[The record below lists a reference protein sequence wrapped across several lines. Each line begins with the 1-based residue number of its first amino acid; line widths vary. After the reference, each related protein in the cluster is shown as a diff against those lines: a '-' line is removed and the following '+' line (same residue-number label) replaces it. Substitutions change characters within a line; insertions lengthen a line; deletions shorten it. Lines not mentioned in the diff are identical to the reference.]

1 MDYILHIL
9 IMIAIYA
16 ILGLSFNLIL
26 GYTGLIA
33 MCHAAFFAIGSYTT
47 ALLGIHFGTNFLVG
61 IIAGMIV
68 AGVISLLVAI
78 PAIRV
83 RDEYLIVTTLA
94 LLMIVYTVL
103 MNWIDL
109 TRGAAGISGIP
120 RPALFGALIDTPAAF
135 IPLMF
140 GFTLL
145 CFLTCWRL
153 VHSPFGR
160 VLRAIRE
167 DEVATESLGKNV
179 RAFKV
184 WIFVTGGALAAIAG
198 GLFAHYMTYISPAN
212 FTVNDTILIFAVVI
226 IGGAATAWGPVIG
239 AAILVSVMEALRF
252 LEISPAIVGFTRQI
266 AYGIILILFMCFR
279 PQGFMGE
286 FAGSVK
292 RGKGERQGKDKSST
306 PLSEWSESSYPSKGL
321 GGKGLGIFEEGAAI
335 RSPVKT
341 FLKLKDVS
349 KNFGGLK
356 AVDRCTLNLDE
367 GRIVGLIGPNGAGKT
382 TLFNVITG
390 FYSPEGGA
398 VNFLEQDISGLPAHR
413 IANLGIG
420 RSFQDLRLFHQMSV
434 LDNVLVARPR
444 QTGESLLW
452 LFLRFGKISQEE
464 TENRAKALAFL
475 EFVGLGDKAED
486 LAGNLSFAE
495 QKLLS
500 LARILSTEA
509 RLILLDEPASG
520 LDPVVME
527 KLFPLI
533 RELVKH
539 GKTICIVEHNME
551 VIRAMVD
558 EIIFLNE
565 GRVLARG
572 TPEEIMNAPELA
584 EIYFG
589 A

>member
-1 MDYILHIL
+1 MDYLLHIL

-33 MCHAAFFAIGSYTT
+33 MCHAAFFAIGAYTS
-47 ALLGIHFGTNFLVG
+47 ALLGVHFGTHFLIG
-61 IIAGMIV
+61 IVAGMGV

-109 TRGAAGISGIP
+109 TRGAAGLSGIP
-120 RPALFGALIDTPAAF
+120 RPSLFGYPIATPTAF
-135 IPLMF
+135 VPLLF
-140 GFTLL
+140 GFAVL
-145 CFLTCWRL
+145 CFLVCWRI

-184 WIFVTGGALAAIAG
+184 WVFVTGGALAAVAG
-198 GLFAHYMTYISPAN
+198 SLFAHYMTYISPAN
-212 FTVNDTILIFAVVI
+212 FTINDTILIFAVVI
-226 IGGAATAWGPVIG
+226 IGGTANAWGPVVG
-239 AAILVSVMEALRF
+239 AIILVSVMEALRF
-252 LEISPAIVGFTRQI
+252 MEISPLIVGFTRQI
-266 AYGIILILFMCFR
+266 AYGAVLIGFMCFR
-279 PQGFMGE
+279 PQGFLGE
-286 FAGSVK
+286 FTSGP
-292 RGKGERQGKDKSST
+292 GKKEKKPAPLPDENGGKSEAKGVREKVSGLFQERERQAT
-306 PLSEWSESSYPSKGL
+306 PE
-321 GGKGLGIFEEGAAI
+321 
-335 RSPVKT
+335 
-341 FLKLKDVS
+341 KLLRLDGVS
-349 KNFGGLK
+349 KNFGGLR
-356 AVDRCTLNLDE
+356 AVNHCAMDLEE
-367 GRIVGLIGPNGAGKT
+367 GEIVGLIGPNGAGKT
-382 TLFNVITG
+382 TVFNVITG
-390 FYSPEGGA
+390 FYPPDTGSVHFAGK
-398 VNFLEQDISGLPAHR
+398 DISGLAAHG
-413 IANLGIG
+413 ITNLGIA
-420 RSFQDLRLFHQMSV
+420 RSFQDLRLFRNMTV

-444 QTGESLLW
+444 QTGENLIW
-452 LFLRFGKISQEE
+452 TFLRFGRVSREE
-464 TENRAKALAFL
+464 RQNREKALGYL
-475 EFVGLGDKAED
+475 KFVGLADKADE

-500 LARILSTEA
+500 LARLLATEA

-520 LDPVVME
+520 LDQMVME
-527 KLFPLI
+527 NLFPLVKD
-533 RELVKH
+533 LVKF

-558 EIIFLNE
+558 EIVFLNE

-572 TPEEIMNAPELA
+572 TPEQIMNAPELA

-589 A
+589 G

>member
-1 MDYILHIL
+1 MDYLLHIF

-33 MCHAAFFAIGSYTT
+33 MCHAAFFAIGAYTS
-47 ALLGIHFGTNFLVG
+47 ALLGINFGTHFLVG
-61 IIAGMIV
+61 IAAGMFV
-68 AGVISLLVAI
+68 AGVISLLVAL

-109 TRGAAGISGIP
+109 TRGAAGLSGIP
-120 RPALFGALIDTPAAF
+120 RPSLFGYRISSPLAF
-135 IPLMF
+135 IPLLF
-140 GFTLL
+140 GFTVLV
-145 CFLTCWRL
+145 FLACWRI
-153 VHSPFGR
+153 VSSPFGR

-179 RAFKV
+179 RAFKIWV
-184 WIFVTGGALAAIAG
+184 FVTAGALAAIAG
-198 GLFAHYMTYISPAN
+198 SLFAHYMTYISPAN
-212 FTVNDTILIFAVVI
+212 FTINDTILIFAVVI
-226 IGGAATAWGPVIG
+226 IGGAANSWGPVVG

-252 LEISPAIVGFTRQI
+252 MEISPLIVGFTRQI
-266 AYGIILILFMCFR
+266 AYGAVLIAFMCFR
-279 PQGFMGE
+279 PQGFLGE
-286 FAGSVK
+286 FTGRSK
-292 RGKGERQGKDKSST
+292 KEGKKPS
-306 PLSEWSESSYPSKGL
+306 PLKAMEESSLPHGTSNPREPLFRQEARPESSGAL
-321 GGKGLGIFEEGAAI
+321 LQLEG
-335 RSPVKT
+335 
-341 FLKLKDVS
+341 VS

-356 AVDRCTLNLDE
+356 AVSQCTLDLKGGE
-367 GRIVGLIGPNGAGKT
+367 IVGLIGPNGAGKT

-390 FYSPEGGA
+390 FYPTETGA
-398 VNFLEQDISGLPAHR
+398 VHFSGKDISRLPPHR
-413 IANLGIG
+413 ITDLGIA
-420 RSFQDLRLFHQMSV
+420 RSFQDVRLFHNMTV

-444 QTGESLLW
+444 QTGENLLW
-452 LFLRFGKISQEE
+452 IFLRFGQVFREE
-464 TENRAKALAFL
+464 KENRGKAMGYL
-475 EFVGLGDKAED
+475 EFVGLAGQAGE

-500 LARILSTEA
+500 LARLLATEA

-520 LDPVVME
+520 LDSKVME
-527 KLFPLI
+527 NLFPLVKD
-533 RELVKH
+533 LVKF

-558 EIIFLNE
+558 EIVFLNE
-565 GRVLARG
+565 GKVLARG
-572 TPEEIMNAPELA
+572 TPEEIMKAPELA

-589 A
+589 G

>member
-1 MDYILHIL
+1 MDYLFHIL
-9 IMIAIYA
+9 IMIALYS
-16 ILGLSFNLIL
+16 ILGVSFNLIL

-33 MCHAAFFAIGSYTT
+33 MCHAAFFAIGAYTT
-47 ALLGIHFGTNFLVG
+47 ALLGIHFGTNFLLG
-61 IIAGMIV
+61 ILIGMV
-68 AGVISLLVAI
+68 VTALISLLVAI

-94 LLMIVYTVL
+94 LLIIVYTVL

-109 TRGAAGISGIP
+109 TRGASGLTGIP
-120 RPALFGALIDTPAAF
+120 RPFLFGRQITTPAAF
-135 IPLMF
+135 LPLMF
-140 GFTLL
+140 GFAIL
-145 CFLTCWRL
+145 CFLICWRI

-184 WIFVTGGALAAIAG
+184 WVFVTGGALAAIAG
-198 GLFAHYMTYISPAN
+198 SLFAHYMTYISPAN
-212 FTVNDTILIFAVVI
+212 FTINDTILIFAVVI
-226 IGGAATAWGPVIG
+226 IGGAANAWGPVVG

-252 LEISPAIVGFTRQI
+252 MEISPTIVGFTRQI
-266 AYGIILILFMCFR
+266 AYGGVLIFFMCFR
-279 PQGFMGE
+279 PQGLLGE
-286 FAGSVK
+286 FATPRK
-292 RGKGERQGKDKSST
+292 RKEKEPKGREEHEGPLAQATKTGLSSKV
-306 PLSEWSESSYPSKGL
+306 LWAKQ
-321 GGKGLGIFEEGAAI
+321 EEA
-335 RSPVKT
+335 SHLPT
-341 FLKLKDVS
+341 DLLLTLKDVS

-356 AVDRCTLNLDE
+356 AVNRCTFTLQE

-382 TLFNVITG
+382 TLFNVVTG
-390 FYSPEGGA
+390 FYAPDGGS
-398 VNFLEQDISGLPAHR
+398 VNFLGRDISGLPAHR
-413 IANLGIG
+413 IARLGIG
-420 RSFQDLRLFHQMSV
+420 RTFQDLRLFHHMTV

-444 QTGESLLW
+444 QTGENLIWALLR
-452 LFLRFGKISQEE
+452 LHQVSEE
-464 TENRAKALAFL
+464 EKENRSKAMAFL
-475 EFVGLGDKAED
+475 SFVGLAEKAEE
-486 LAGNLSFAE
+486 LAGNLSFPE

-500 LARILSTEA
+500 LARLLASEA

-527 KLFPLI
+527 NLFPLI
-533 RELVKH
+533 KDLVNY

-551 VIRAMVD
+551 AIRAMVD

-572 TPEEIMNAPELA
+572 TPEQIMNAPELA

>member
-1 MDYILHIL
+1 MDYLLHIL

-33 MCHAAFFAIGSYTT
+33 MCHAAFFAIGAYTS
-47 ALLGIHFGTNFLVG
+47 ALMGIHFGTHFLLG
-61 IIAGMIV
+61 IIMGMIV
-68 AGVISLLVAI
+68 AGLISLLVAI

-109 TRGAAGISGIP
+109 TRGASGLTGIL
-120 RPALFGALIDTPAAF
+120 RPSLFGYQISTPMAF

-140 GFTLL
+140 GFTVL
-145 CFLTCWRL
+145 CFLICWRI

-184 WIFVTGGALAAIAG
+184 WIFVTGGALASIAG

-212 FTVNDTILIFAVVI
+212 FTINDTILIFAVVI
-226 IGGAATAWGPVIG
+226 IGGTANAWGPVVG
-239 AAILVSVMEALRF
+239 AIILVSVMEALRF
-252 LEISPAIVGFTRQI
+252 MEISPTIVGFTRQI
-266 AYGIILILFMCFR
+266 AYGVILILFMCFR
-279 PQGFMGE
+279 PHGFLGE
-286 FAGSVK
+286 FASRPRK
-292 RGKGERQGKDKSST
+292 KENKPS
-306 PLSEWSESSYPSKGL
+306 PLSNPNERISSSNAAGEKVPGLFQEGPSPRSS
-321 GGKGLGIFEEGAAI
+321 GKLLQLNG
-335 RSPVKT
+335 
-341 FLKLKDVS
+341 VS

-356 AVDRCTLNLDE
+356 AVNQCTLSLAE
-367 GRIVGLIGPNGAGKT
+367 GEIVGLIGPNGAGKT
-382 TLFNVITG
+382 TLFNVVTG
-390 FYSPEGGA
+390 FYSPDTGSVSFSG
-398 VNFLEQDISGLPAHR
+398 QDISGLPAHR
-413 IANLGIG
+413 ITNLGIA
-420 RSFQDLRLFHQMSV
+420 RSFQDLRLFPNMTV
-434 LDNVLVARPR
+434 LDNVQVARPR
-444 QTGESLLW
+444 QTGENLLW
-452 LFLRFGKISQEE
+452 IFLRFGRVSREE
-464 TENRAKALAFL
+464 KENREKALAFL
-475 EFVGLGDKAED
+475 EFVGLADQAEA

-500 LARILSTEA
+500 LARLLATEA

-520 LDPVVME
+520 LDSKVME
-527 KLFPLI
+527 SLFPLVKD
-533 RELVKH
+533 LVKF

-565 GRVLARG
+565 GRVIARG
-572 TPEEIMNAPELA
+572 TPEQIMNAPELA
-584 EIYFG
+584 DIYFG
-589 A
+589 G

>member
-16 ILGLSFNLIL
+16 ILGVSFNLIL

-33 MCHAAFFAIGSYTT
+33 MCHAAFFAIGAYTT
-47 ALLGIHFGTNFLVG
+47 ALLGIHFGTNFLLG
-61 IIAGMIV
+61 IAAGMIV
-68 AGVISLLVAI
+68 AGLVSLLVAI
-78 PAIRV
+78 PALRV

-103 MNWIDL
+103 MNWIEL
-109 TRGAAGISGIP
+109 TRGAAGLSGIP
-120 RPALFGALIDTPAAF
+120 RPSLFGGQIKTPAAF

-140 GFTLL
+140 GFAGL
-145 CFLTCWRL
+145 CFLISWRI

-160 VLRAIRE
+160 VLRAIRD

-198 GLFAHYMTYISPAN
+198 SLFAHYMTYISPAN

-226 IGGAATAWGPVIG
+226 IGGTANAWGPVMG
-239 AAILVSVMEALRF
+239 AVILVSVMEALRF
-252 LEISPAIVGFTRQI
+252 LEISPTIVGFTRQI
-266 AYGIILILFMCFR
+266 AYGAVLILFMCFR
-279 PQGFMGE
+279 PQGLLGE
-286 FAGSVK
+286 FATPAK
-292 RGKGERQGKDKSST
+292 RKEKEPRGKEESQVPLAKTGETDSFRKAIGT
-306 PLSEWSESSYPSKGL
+306 FPG
-321 GGKGLGIFEEGAAI
+321 EGASH
-335 RSPVKT
+335 SPAEA
-341 FLKLKDVS
+341 LLRLNGVS

-356 AVDRCTLNLDE
+356 AVNRCTLDLDE
-367 GRIVGLIGPNGAGKT
+367 GQVVGLIGPNGAGKT

-390 FYSPEGGA
+390 FYSPDSGS
-398 VNFLEQDISGLPAHR
+398 VNFSGRDISGLPAHR
-413 IANLGIG
+413 IANLGIS

-444 QTGESLLW
+444 QSGENLIWAL
-452 LFLRFGKISQEE
+452 LRFRQVSREE
-464 TENRAKALAFL
+464 EENRSKALAFL
-475 EFVGLGDKAED
+475 EFVGLADKAGE
-486 LAGNLSFAE
+486 LAGNLSFPE

-500 LARILSTEA
+500 LARLLSTEA

-527 KLFPLI
+527 NLFPLI
-533 RELVKH
+533 RDLVKY

-551 VIRAMVD
+551 AIRAMVD
-558 EIIFLNE
+558 EIVFLNE
-565 GRVLARG
+565 GQVLARG
-572 TPEEIMNAPELA
+572 TPEQIMNAPELA

-589 A
+589 G

>member
-33 MCHAAFFAIGSYTT
+33 MCHAAFFAIGAYTS
-47 ALLGIHFGTNFLVG
+47 ALLGIHFGTNFLLG
-61 IIAGMIV
+61 IVAGMIV
-68 AGVISLLVAI
+68 TGLISLLVAI

-83 RDEYLIVTTLA
+83 REEYLIVTTLA

-103 MNWIDL
+103 MNWLDL
-109 TRGAAGISGIP
+109 TRGAAGLSGIP
-120 RPALFGALIDTPAAF
+120 RPSLFGYQISTPTAF

-140 GFTLL
+140 GFAAVV
-145 CFLTCWRL
+145 FSICWRI

-167 DEVATESLGKNV
+167 DEVATESMGKNV
-179 RAFKV
+179 RAFKI
-184 WIFVTGGALAAIAG
+184 WIFVMGGALAAISG

-212 FTVNDTILIFAVVI
+212 FTINDTILIFAVVI
-226 IGGAATAWGPVIG
+226 IGGAANAWGPIVG
-239 AAILVSVMEALRF
+239 AVILVSVMEALRF
-252 LEISPAIVGFTRQI
+252 MEISPLIVGFTRQI
-266 AYGIILILFMCFR
+266 AYGVILIGFMCFR

-286 FAGSVK
+286 FPTGSK
-292 RGKGERQGKDKSST
+292 KEKKKPEPLPDGGGGK
-306 PLSEWSESSYPSKGL
+306 PASKGV
-321 GGKGLGIFEEGAAI
+321 GGKVPGLFQEKARPANPE
-335 RSPVKT
+335 
-341 FLKLKDVS
+341 KLLRLDGVS

-356 AVDRCTLNLDE
+356 AVNHCTMDLSE
-367 GRIVGLIGPNGAGKT
+367 GEIIGLIGPNGAGKT
-382 TLFNVITG
+382 TLFNVVTG
-390 FYSPEGGA
+390 FYSPDTGSVHFSGK
-398 VNFLEQDISGLPAHR
+398 NISSLPAHR
-413 IANLGIG
+413 ITNLGIA
-420 RSFQDLRLFHQMSV
+420 RSFQDLRLFHNMTV

-444 QTGESLLW
+444 QTGENLMW
-452 LFLRFGKISQEE
+452 AFLRFGRVSREE
-464 TENRAKALAFL
+464 KENREKSLGYL
-475 EFVGLGDKAED
+475 QFVGLADKADE

-500 LARILSTEA
+500 LARLLATEA

-520 LDPVVME
+520 LDQMVME
-527 KLFPLI
+527 SLFPLVKD
-533 RELVKH
+533 LVKF

-558 EIIFLNE
+558 EIVFLNE

-572 TPEEIMNAPELA
+572 TPEQIMKAPELA

-589 A
+589 G

>member
-1 MDYILHIL
+1 MDYLLHIF

-33 MCHAAFFAIGSYTT
+33 MCHAAFFAIGAYTT
-47 ALLGIHFGTNFLVG
+47 ALLGIHFGTNFLLG
-61 IIAGMIV
+61 IAAGMIIAGL
-68 AGVISLLVAI
+68 ISLLVAV

-103 MNWIDL
+103 MNWIEL
-109 TRGAAGISGIP
+109 TRGAAGLSGIP
-120 RPALFGALIDTPAAF
+120 RPSLLGGKIATPAAF

-140 GFTLL
+140 AFVVF
-145 CFLTCWRL
+145 CFLTCWRI

-184 WIFVTGGALAAIAG
+184 WVFVTGGALAAIAG
-198 GLFAHYMTYISPAN
+198 SLFAHYMTYISPAN

-226 IGGAATAWGPVIG
+226 VGGAGNAWGPVIG
-239 AAILVSVMEALRF
+239 AIMLVSVMESLRF
-252 LEISPAIVGFTRQI
+252 LEIAPTIVGFTRQI
-266 AYGIILILFMCFR
+266 AYGALLILFMCFR
-279 PQGFMGE
+279 PQGFLGE
-286 FAGSVK
+286 FGVPVK
-292 RGKGERQGKDKSST
+292 KKEKKREDASPAPSPIGNEV
-306 PLSEWSESSYPSKGL
+306 SYASKGL
-321 GGKGLGIFEEGAAI
+321 GRKDLSVFREEGAI
-335 RSPVKT
+335 RSSAGA
-341 FLKLKDVS
+341 LLSLNEVS

-356 AVDRCTLNLDE
+356 AVHSCTLNLDE

-382 TLFNVITG
+382 TLFNVVTG
-390 FYSPEGGA
+390 FYSPDGGS
-398 VNFLEQDISGLPAHR
+398 VKFLEQDISGLPAHR

-420 RSFQDLRLFHQMSV
+420 RSFQDLRLFHHMTV

-444 QTGESLLW
+444 QIGENLLW
-452 LFLRFGKISQEE
+452 VFLRFGKISREE
-464 TENRAKALAFL
+464 RENRAKALAFL
-475 EFVGLGDKAED
+475 EFVGLDDKAED

-527 KLFPLI
+527 NLFPLI
-533 RELVKH
+533 RELVKY

-551 VIRAMVD
+551 VIQAMVD
-558 EIIFLNE
+558 EIVFLNE
-565 GRVLARG
+565 GQVIARG
-572 TPEEIMNAPELA
+572 TPKEIMNAPELA
-584 EIYFG
+584 QIYFG

>member
-33 MCHAAFFAIGSYTT
+33 MCHAAFFAIGAYTS
-47 ALLGIHFGTNFLVG
+47 ALLGVHFGINFLLG
-61 IIAGMIV
+61 IVAGMIV
-68 AGVISLLVAI
+68 TGVVSLLVAI

-94 LLMIVYTVL
+94 FLMIVYTVL

-109 TRGAAGISGIP
+109 TRGAAGLSGIP
-120 RPALFGALIDTPAAF
+120 RPSLFGYQISTPTAF

-140 GFTLL
+140 GFAAIV
-145 CFLTCWRL
+145 FLACWRI

-179 RAFKV
+179 RAFKI

-198 GLFAHYMTYISPAN
+198 SLFAHYMTYISPAN
-212 FTVNDTILIFAVVI
+212 FTINDTILIFAVVI
-226 IGGAATAWGPVIG
+226 IGGAANAWGPVVG
-239 AAILVSVMEALRF
+239 AVILVSVMEALRF
-252 LEISPAIVGFTRQI
+252 MEISPLIVGFTRQI
-266 AYGIILILFMCFR
+266 AYGAVLIAFMCFR
-279 PQGFMGE
+279 PQGFVGE
-286 FAGSVK
+286 FAARPRREEEK
-292 RGKGERQGKDKSST
+292 PE
-306 PLSEWSESSYPSKGL
+306 PLPNEDGLKPASKKV
-321 GGKGLGIFEEGAAI
+321 GGKVPGLFQEKA
-335 RSPVKT
+335 RPDSPENI
-341 FLKLKDVS
+341 LRLNGVS

-356 AVDRCTLNLDE
+356 AVNHCTMDLLE
-367 GRIVGLIGPNGAGKT
+367 GEIVGLIGPNGAGKT

-390 FYSPEGGA
+390 FYSPDAGSVDFSGK
-398 VNFLEQDISGLPAHR
+398 DISGLPAYR
-413 IANLGIG
+413 ITQLGIA
-420 RSFQDLRLFHQMSV
+420 RSFQNLRLFHNMTV

-444 QTGESLLW
+444 QTGENLIW
-452 LFLRFGKISQEE
+452 AFLRFGQVSREE
-464 TENRAKALAFL
+464 RENREKARGYLK
-475 EFVGLGDKAED
+475 FVGLDDKADE

-500 LARILSTEA
+500 LARLLATEA

-520 LDPVVME
+520 LDPMVME
-527 KLFPLI
+527 NLFPLVKD
-533 RELVKH
+533 LVKY

-551 VIRAMVD
+551 VIKAMVD
-558 EIIFLNE
+558 EIVFLNE
-565 GRVLARG
+565 GKVLAKG
-572 TPEEIMNAPELA
+572 TPEKIMNTPELA

-589 A
+589 G

>member
-1 MDYILHIL
+1 MDYLFHIL

-16 ILGLSFNLIL
+16 ILGVSFNLIL

-33 MCHAAFFAIGSYTT
+33 MCHAAFFAIGAYTT
-47 ALLGIHFGTNFLVG
+47 ALLGIHFGINFLPG
-61 IIAGMIV
+61 IVAGMIV
-68 AGVISLLVAI
+68 AGLISLLVAI

-103 MNWIDL
+103 MNWVDL
-109 TRGAAGISGIP
+109 TRGAAGLSGIP
-120 RPALFGALIDTPAAF
+120 RPSLFGYQIATPVSF
-135 IPLMF
+135 LPLMF
-140 GFTLL
+140 GFAGL
-145 CFLTCWRL
+145 CFLICWRI

-184 WIFVTGGALAAIAG
+184 WVFVTGGALAAIAG
-198 GLFAHYMTYISPAN
+198 SLFAHYMTYISPAN

-226 IGGAATAWGPVIG
+226 IGGTANSWGPVMG
-239 AAILVSVMEALRF
+239 AIILVSVMEALRF

-266 AYGIILILFMCFR
+266 AYGAILILFMCFR
-279 PQGFMGE
+279 PQGLLGE
-286 FAGSVK
+286 FAAPPKKKEKESN
-292 RGKGERQGKDKSST
+292 ERDEPQVILTQAGDSASLIKAF
-306 PLSEWSESSYPSKGL
+306 
-321 GGKGLGIFEEGAAI
+321 GGI
-335 RSPVKT
+335 RKEDAGHGPAEALLTLNS
-341 FLKLKDVS
+341 VS

-356 AVDRCTLNLDE
+356 AVSGCSLDLND

-390 FYSPEGGA
+390 FYSPDSGS
-398 VNFLEQDISGLPAHR
+398 VKFSRQDISGLPAHR
-413 IANLGIG
+413 IANLGIA
-420 RSFQDLRLFHQMSV
+420 RSFQDLRLFHHMTV
-434 LDNVLVARPR
+434 LDNVLLARPR
-444 QTGESLLW
+444 QTGENLLW
-452 LFLRFGKISQEE
+452 AFLRFGRVSHEEEGNRSQ
-464 TENRAKALAFL
+464 ALACL
-475 EFVGLGDKAED
+475 QFVGLADQAGE

-500 LARILSTEA
+500 LARLLSTEA

-527 KLFPLI
+527 NLFPLI
-533 RELVKH
+533 RELVKY

-558 EIIFLNE
+558 EIVFLNE
-565 GRVLARG
+565 GQVIARG

-584 EIYFG
+584 QIYFG

>member
-1 MDYILHIL
+1 MDYLLHIF

-33 MCHAAFFAIGSYTT
+33 MCHAAFFAIGAYTS
-47 ALLGIHFGTNFLVG
+47 ALLGINFGTHFLVG
-61 IIAGMIV
+61 IAAGMFV
-68 AGVISLLVAI
+68 AGVISLLVAL

-109 TRGAAGISGIP
+109 TRGAAGLSAIP
-120 RPALFGALIDTPAAF
+120 RPSLFGYRISSPMAF

-140 GFTLL
+140 GFTVLV
-145 CFLTCWRL
+145 FLACWRI
-153 VHSPFGR
+153 VGSPFGR

-179 RAFKV
+179 RAFKIWV
-184 WIFVTGGALAAIAG
+184 FVTGGALAAIAG
-198 GLFAHYMTYISPAN
+198 SLFAHYMTYISPAN
-212 FTVNDTILIFAVVI
+212 FTINDTILIFAVVI
-226 IGGAATAWGPVIG
+226 IGGAANSWGPVVG

-252 LEISPAIVGFTRQI
+252 MEISPLIVGFTRQI
-266 AYGIILILFMCFR
+266 AYGAVLVAFMCFR
-279 PQGFMGE
+279 PQGFLGE
-286 FAGSVK
+286 FTGRPKKAEKKPSPLKEMGGSSL
-292 RGKGERQGKDKSST
+292 RQETSDQRA
-306 PLSEWSESSYPSKGL
+306 PLFRQEARPESSGAL
-321 GGKGLGIFEEGAAI
+321 LRLEG
-335 RSPVKT
+335 
-341 FLKLKDVS
+341 VS

-356 AVDRCTLNLDE
+356 AVNQCTLDLKDGE
-367 GRIVGLIGPNGAGKT
+367 IVGLIGPNGAGKT

-390 FYSPEGGA
+390 FYPTETGA
-398 VNFLEQDISGLPAHR
+398 VHFSGKDISRLPPHR
-413 IANLGIG
+413 ITDLGIA
-420 RSFQDLRLFHQMSV
+420 RSFQDVRLFHNMTV

-444 QTGESLLW
+444 QAGENLLW
-452 LFLRFGKISQEE
+452 IFLRFGQVSREE
-464 TENRAKALAFL
+464 RENREKAMGYL
-475 EFVGLGDKAED
+475 EFVGLAGQAGE

-500 LARILSTEA
+500 LARLLATEA
-509 RLILLDEPASG
+509 RLVLLDEPASG
-520 LDPVVME
+520 LDSKVME
-527 KLFPLI
+527 NLFPLVKD
-533 RELVKH
+533 LVKF

-558 EIIFLNE
+558 EIVFLNE
-565 GRVLARG
+565 GEVLARG
-572 TPEEIMNAPELA
+572 TPEEIMKAPELA

-589 A
+589 G

>member
-9 IMIAIYA
+9 IMIAIFA

-33 MCHAAFFAIGSYTT
+33 MCHAAFFAIGAYTS
-47 ALLGIHFGTNFLVG
+47 ALLCIHFKINFLLGIV
-61 IIAGMIV
+61 AAMIV
-68 AGVISLLVAI
+68 TGAVSLLVAI

-109 TRGAAGISGIP
+109 TRGAAGLSGIP
-120 RPALFGALIDTPAAF
+120 RPSLFGYQISTPTAF
-135 IPLMF
+135 IPLMV
-140 GFTLL
+140 GFVVIV
-145 CFLTCWRL
+145 FMACWRI

-179 RAFKV
+179 RGFKI

-198 GLFAHYMTYISPAN
+198 SLFAHYMTYISPAN
-212 FTVNDTILIFAVVI
+212 FTIIDTTLIFAVVI
-226 IGGAATAWGPVIG
+226 IGGTANSWGPVVG

-252 LEISPAIVGFTRQI
+252 MEISPAIVGFTRQI
-266 AYGIILILFMCFR
+266 AYGAILILFMCFR
-279 PQGFMGE
+279 PQGFLGE
-286 FAGSVK
+286 FTTRPK
-292 RGKGERQGKDKSST
+292 KEGEKPASLPEGDEAKMPSQGV
-306 PLSEWSESSYPSKGL
+306 
-321 GGKGLGIFEEGAAI
+321 GGKIPGLFQEKGRPEAPE
-335 RSPVKT
+335 
-341 FLKLKDVS
+341 KLLGLNGVT

-356 AVDRCTLNLDE
+356 AVNHCTLDLSE
-367 GRIVGLIGPNGAGKT
+367 GEIIGLIGPNGAGKT

-390 FYSPEGGA
+390 FYSPDTGSVSFAGK
-398 VNFLEQDISGLPAHR
+398 DISGLPAHR
-413 IANLGIG
+413 ITQLGIA
-420 RSFQDLRLFHQMSV
+420 RSFQDLRLFHNMTV

-444 QTGESLLW
+444 QTGENLMW
-452 LFLRFGKISQEE
+452 AFLRFGQVSREE
-464 TENRAKALAFL
+464 KENRQKALGYL
-475 EFVGLGDKAED
+475 QFVGLADKADE

-500 LARILSTEA
+500 LARLLATEA

-520 LDPVVME
+520 LDQMVME
-527 KLFPLI
+527 SLFPLVKD
-533 RELVKH
+533 LVKF

-558 EIIFLNE
+558 EIVFLNE

-572 TPEEIMNAPELA
+572 TPEQIMKAPELA

-589 A
+589 G

>member
-9 IMIAIYA
+9 IMIAIFA

-33 MCHAAFFAIGSYTT
+33 MCHAAFFAIGAYTS
-47 ALLGIHFGTNFLVG
+47 ALLCIHFKINFLLGIV
-61 IIAGMIV
+61 AAMIV
-68 AGVISLLVAI
+68 TGAVSLLVAI

-109 TRGAAGISGIP
+109 TRGAAGLSGIP
-120 RPALFGALIDTPAAF
+120 RPFLFGYQISTPTAF
-135 IPLMF
+135 IPLMV
-140 GFTLL
+140 GFVVIV
-145 CFLTCWRL
+145 FMACWRI

-179 RAFKV
+179 RGFKI

-198 GLFAHYMTYISPAN
+198 SLFAHYMTYISPAN
-212 FTVNDTILIFAVVI
+212 FTIIDTTLIFAVVI
-226 IGGAATAWGPVIG
+226 IGGTANSWGPVVG

-252 LEISPAIVGFTRQI
+252 MEISPAIVGFTRQI
-266 AYGIILILFMCFR
+266 AYGAILILFMCFR
-279 PQGFMGE
+279 PQGFLGE
-286 FAGSVK
+286 FATRPK
-292 RGKGERQGKDKSST
+292 KEGEKPASLPEGDEAKMS
-306 PLSEWSESSYPSKGL
+306 SKGV
-321 GGKGLGIFEEGAAI
+321 GGKIPGLFQEKGRPE
-335 RSPVKT
+335 SPE
-341 FLKLKDVS
+341 KLLGLNGVS

-356 AVDRCTLNLDE
+356 AVNHCTMDLSE
-367 GRIVGLIGPNGAGKT
+367 GEIVGLIGPNGAGKT

-390 FYSPEGGA
+390 FYSPDTGSVSFAGK
-398 VNFLEQDISGLPAHR
+398 DISGLPAHR
-413 IANLGIG
+413 ITQLGIA
-420 RSFQDLRLFHQMSV
+420 RSFQDLRLFHNMTV

-444 QTGESLLW
+444 QTGENLMW
-452 LFLRFGKISQEE
+452 AFLRFGQVSREE
-464 TENRAKALAFL
+464 KENRQKALGYL
-475 EFVGLGDKAED
+475 QFVGLADKADE

-500 LARILSTEA
+500 LARLLATEA

-520 LDPVVME
+520 LDQMVME
-527 KLFPLI
+527 SLFPLVKD
-533 RELVKH
+533 LVKF

-558 EIIFLNE
+558 EIVFLNE

-572 TPEEIMNAPELA
+572 TPEQIMKAPELA

-589 A
+589 G

>member
-1 MDYILHIL
+1 MDYIFHIL
-9 IMIAIYA
+9 IMIAIFA

-33 MCHAAFFAIGSYTT
+33 MCHATFFAIGAYTSG
-47 ALLGIHFGTNFLVG
+47 LLGVSFGTNFLLG
-61 IIAGMIV
+61 IVAGMIV
-68 AGVISLLVAI
+68 TGAVSLLVAI

-103 MNWIDL
+103 MNWIEL
-109 TRGAAGISGIP
+109 TRGAAGLSGIP
-120 RPALFGALIDTPAAF
+120 RPSLFGYQISSPPAF

-140 GFTLL
+140 GFAAIV
-145 CFLTCWRL
+145 FSICWRI

-184 WIFVTGGALAAIAG
+184 RIFVVGGALAAIAG
-198 GLFAHYMTYISPAN
+198 SLFAHYMTYISPAN
-212 FTVNDTILIFAVVI
+212 FTINDTILIFAVVI
-226 IGGAATAWGPVIG
+226 IGGAANAWGPVVG
-239 AAILVSVMEALRF
+239 AVILVSVMEALRF
-252 LEISPAIVGFTRQI
+252 MEISPVIVGFTRQI
-266 AYGIILILFMCFR
+266 AYGAILIGFMCFR
-279 PQGFMGE
+279 PQGFLGE
-286 FAGSVK
+286 FAIQPKKDGKKPNSLPTGNGEKPGSEGV
-292 RGKGERQGKDKSST
+292 
-306 PLSEWSESSYPSKGL
+306 
-321 GGKGLGIFEEGAAI
+321 GGKIPGLFQEKARPTNPEKLLRLDGI
-335 RSPVKT
+335 
-341 FLKLKDVS
+341 S

-356 AVDRCTLNLDE
+356 AINHCTMDLSE
-367 GRIVGLIGPNGAGKT
+367 GEIVGLIGPNGAGKT

-390 FYSPEGGA
+390 FYSPDKGSVDFAGR
-398 VNFLEQDISGLPAHR
+398 DISSLPAHQ
-413 IANLGIG
+413 ITHLGIA
-420 RSFQDLRLFHQMSV
+420 RSFQDLRLFHNMTV

-444 QTGESLLW
+444 QSGENLIW
-452 LFLRFGKISQEE
+452 AFLRPGQVSREE
-464 TENRAKALAFL
+464 KENRGKALGYL
-475 EFVGLGDKAED
+475 QFVGLADKADD
-486 LAGNLSFAE
+486 LAGSLSFAE

-500 LARILSTEA
+500 LARLLATEA

-520 LDPVVME
+520 LDQMVME
-527 KLFPLI
+527 SLFPLVKD
-533 RELVKH
+533 LVKF

-558 EIIFLNE
+558 EIVFLNE

-572 TPEEIMNAPELA
+572 TPEQIMNAPELA

-589 A
+589 G

>member
-9 IMIAIYA
+9 IMIAIFA

-33 MCHAAFFAIGSYTT
+33 MCHAAFFAIGAYTS
-47 ALLGIHFGTNFLVG
+47 ALLCIHFKINFLLGIV
-61 IIAGMIV
+61 AAMIV
-68 AGVISLLVAI
+68 TGAVSLLVAI

-109 TRGAAGISGIP
+109 TRGAAGLSGIP
-120 RPALFGALIDTPAAF
+120 RPFLFGYQISTPTAF
-135 IPLMF
+135 IPLMV
-140 GFTLL
+140 GFVVIV
-145 CFLTCWRL
+145 FMACWRI

-179 RAFKV
+179 RSFKIWV
-184 WIFVTGGALAAIAG
+184 FVTGGALAAIAG
-198 GLFAHYMTYISPAN
+198 SLFAHYMTYISPAN
-212 FTVNDTILIFAVVI
+212 FTIIDTTLIFAVVI
-226 IGGAATAWGPVIG
+226 IGGTANSWGPVVG

-252 LEISPAIVGFTRQI
+252 MEISPAIVGFTRQI
-266 AYGIILILFMCFR
+266 AYGAILILFMCFR
-279 PQGFMGE
+279 PQGFLGE
-286 FAGSVK
+286 FATRSKKEGEK
-292 RGKGERQGKDKSST
+292 RASLPEGDEAKM
-306 PLSEWSESSYPSKGL
+306 PSKGV
-321 GGKGLGIFEEGAAI
+321 GGKIPGLFQEKGRPE
-335 RSPVKT
+335 SPE
-341 FLKLKDVS
+341 KLLGLNGVS

-356 AVDRCTLNLDE
+356 AVNHCTMDLSE
-367 GRIVGLIGPNGAGKT
+367 GEIVGLIGPNGAGKT

-390 FYSPEGGA
+390 FYSPDTGSVSFAGK
-398 VNFLEQDISGLPAHR
+398 DISGLPAHR
-413 IANLGIG
+413 ITQLGIA
-420 RSFQDLRLFHQMSV
+420 RSFQDLRLFHNMTV

-444 QTGESLLW
+444 QTGENLMW
-452 LFLRFGKISQEE
+452 AFLRFGQVSREE
-464 TENRAKALAFL
+464 KENRQKALGYL
-475 EFVGLGDKAED
+475 QFVGLADKADE

-500 LARILSTEA
+500 LARLLATEA

-520 LDPVVME
+520 LDQMVME
-527 KLFPLI
+527 SLFPLVKD
-533 RELVKH
+533 LVKF

-572 TPEEIMNAPELA
+572 TPEQIMKAPELA

-589 A
+589 G